1 MINRIL
7 IRIKVVQ
14 MVYSYLLTEK
24 ERTIEDA
31 KNELNKSL
39 DKAYELYNGIF
50 VLLCDLTR
58 LQDLR
63 IDAARNKYLPTEAD
77 LNPSTRFIDNELIK
91 TLHKNEDLQE
101 YLKENPITWQDD
113 DIFLRLMLDKI
124 LNSDIY
130 KQYIDAETT
139 DFKTDCEFWR
149 NILKKIILVDEDFA
163 ELLESKS
170 VYWNDDLCSTSTFV
184 LKTLKRIEDGAA
196 NQLLPMYKNDE
207 DKMFGE
213 NLFLLTLRNKKY
225 YNELIDKFVQTE
237 SWDSERIAFMD
248 RVIMIVGIAEIINF
262 ESIPTTVT
270 LNEYIEITK
279 YYSTMKSSQFVNGIL
294 NSIINYLKDEGKLLK
309 N

>member
-58 LQDLR
+58 LQELR
-63 IDAARNKYLPTEAD
+63 LDNARNKYLPTEED
-77 LNPSTRFIDNELIK
+77 LNPCTRFVDNELVK
-91 TLHKNEDLQE
+91 KLRENNDLRE
-101 YLKENPITWQDD
+101 YLKENPISWQDD
-113 DIFLRLMLDKI
+113 DIFLRILLDKI
-124 LNSDIY
+124 INSDIY
-130 KQYIDAETT
+130 RDYMQAETT

-149 NILKKIILVDEDFA
+149 DVLKKIIFVDEDFM

-170 VYWNDDLCSTSTFV
+170 VYWNDDLGSMSTFV
-184 LKTLKRIEDGAA
+184 LKTLKRIEEGISDE
-196 NQLLPMYKNDE
+196 LLPMYKNDE
-207 DKMFGE
+207 DKIFGE
-213 NLFLLTLRNKKY
+213 KLFLLTLRHKVE
-225 YNELIDKFVQTE
+225 YNELIDKFVQTDN
-237 SWDSERIAFMD
+237 WDSERIAFMD
-248 RVIMIVGIAEIINF
+248 RVIMRVAIAEVLNF

-270 LNEYIEITK
+270 LNEYIEIAK
-279 YYSTMKSSQFVNGIL
+279 YYSTLKSSQFVNGIL
-294 NSIINYLKDEGKLLK
+294 NSVINNLKFEGKLLK